1 MSITSLL
8 AELSALDI
16 QLRVENGTLCF
27 DAPEGV
33 FSDDIRQKV
42 LESKPELIAFLQEE
56 CAEGEEPLTDK
67 EQRLAALWREFLRS
81 DVRSRND
88 DFFILGGHSLLLMR
102 LVHRV
107 EASGLGTIDLAA
119 AIAARTLGKM
129 ALLIDADDTAPAS
142 SSPSERGESSSAT
155 GTELPVI
162 SGTNPAECSWPR
174 ESSLAVL
181 WQRAR
186 EQFHDLPA
194 LIYRNESCSYQE
206 LDEWSTAL
214 ASGLSAAGVRP
225 GSTVALAL
233 QRKPE
238 AVAAL
243 LGVLKC
249 GATYL
254 PLDEKLPPL
263 LVRELLDVCDAHSI
277 ITDRRAGERFSAAK
291 GFGDPGGIRLLD
303 IDELKRDASGSA
315 LPELH
320 GGYGDKPAYI
330 MFTSGSTGEPKGVII
345 PHRGVSRLAFDQRVL
360 SLRPGEAMAQ
370 TAPFGFDAS
379 TLEIWSTLLSGAT
392 LVFIE
397 DALLMEPEK
406 LGNYIQEK
414 RISAMWLTASLFNRI
429 ADHAPLAFRPLR
441 VVLSGGEAMS
451 IPHVKKVMEASP
463 ALKVVNGY
471 GPTENTTF
479 TAVHTVRPEDLFGKS
494 VPIGRP
500 IAGTRIYLLDDA
512 MHPCGAGVIGELYAA
527 GEGLAIGYAAG
538 EDLDARVFVTHPDNP
553 EERLYRTGDLA
564 RFREDGLLEFCGR
577 RDGQIKL
584 RGHRV
589 ELPAIEAVLSG
600 CKGVNDSLAMV
611 NGKGEGME
619 LVAFVSSS
627 QPDEMAWRNRIAE
640 RLPLYMMPARFIT
653 FEHFPLNAN
662 GKKDRAALREM
673 LREEPEDFPLSNNEE
688 RLWILQQLTPATAL
702 YNVPLSFAIEGEL
715 DSAAFSRALLSLEK
729 RHHALRLVIR
739 PGDDANPDLRH
750 HLLPPGGV
758 LPQTVECRLSANPEA
773 EADRRMEEEISRP
786 FRLEAEAP
794 VRTFLFR
801 LGEEQWLF
809 LMVMHHI
816 ACDGWS
822 LNTLLDDLARFY
834 DYERGASSAPPPPAE
849 FSLWDYVAAEKRFL
863 ESREGRELIL
873 RRVQRLTPPP
883 EPLYLPSDRQRPA
896 TRSYEGAAVDI
907 RFDTTVSRGLD
918 RLAGERGVTPYVML
932 LALSELLLYRLSG
945 YNRREPFAL
954 GALSSGREWSEM
966 ADLAGFLVNTLVLP
980 CRIEPD
986 QSFLDHLA
994 LVNLEW
1000 QAALS
1005 DQQCPFARL
1014 VDSLN
1019 LPRDLSRNPLFDVLV
1034 AWQDLLPE
1042 PPRLSGLETRTYK
1055 ASLPFAKFDLAFN
1068 FMKRDG
1074 TIELFLEYS
1083 TELFEEESALRIVRR
1098 LEALARSVIAR
1109 PGEAVSAL
1117 DFWIPGERTEVID
1130 GFNNTALSLP
1140 THRSIIEPFLEISA
1154 THATE
1159 RAVIAHDGIAQNY
1172 RTFARRS
1179 AAVAALLESSGLGR
1193 AEAVIMLLPRSED
1206 MLAAI
1211 FGILMAGGVYVPLDA
1226 SHPAER
1232 LRDMLDEFRNPL
1244 VLVDQ
1249 PLPAVLSGRC
1259 RAIILPSAHEEA
1271 DPVSFADPDDPAYI
1285 IFTSGSTGR
1294 PKGVVIEHHAV
1305 LNRILWM
1312 QRTFPIGTG
1321 DVILQKTPVTFDVS
1335 IWELFWWSW
1344 TGAAVA
1350 MLRPGAEKDPE
1361 VLAAA
1366 IKKHGVTVIHF
1377 VPSMLAAFLDT
1388 LESCRIEFSSI
1399 ASLRLVFS
1407 SGEALDRSLAE
1418 RFNRLVYDRSGA
1430 ELHNLYGPTEATVDV
1445 SWQCASPW
1453 RGESAVSIGR
1463 PIANTSLY
1471 ILDGRHHPLPVGIP
1485 GEIAIGGV
1493 QVARGYLNRPE
1504 LTAERFIADPFTP
1517 EGRLYLTGDRGR
1529 WQPDGSIAYLGRSDW
1544 QVKIRGQR
1552 IEPGEI
1558 EHALETHTDIVRA
1571 VVVPVSNQGLDELHA
1586 WILCDGSVEQGEVRR
1601 FLREQLPE
1609 SMIPARFI
1617 PLRELPYTLSG
1628 KLDRKQLMQHSQ
1640 ALLSKSAK
1648 PSSAGPRQESGE
1660 EGHTAVQSI
1669 FSMDEDGES
1678 LKLRLLF
1685 NTGMISAKESA
1696 EMALSFSSM
1705 LQEIAGLQEVLQS
1718 GLPSQRDQH
1727 P

>member
-16 QLRVENGTLCF
+16 RLRVENGTLCF

-67 EQRLAALWREFLRS
+67 EQRLAALWREYLRS

-102 LVHRV
+102 LVHQV

-119 AIAARTLGKM
+119 AISARTLGKM
-129 ALLIDADDTAPAS
+129 AALIDGADDTAPAS
-142 SSPSERGESSSAT
+142 PSPAERGQSSPAT
-155 GTELPVI
+155 ATEPPVI

-174 ESSLAVL
+174 DSSLAVL

-186 EQFHDLPA
+186 EHYHDLPA
-194 LIYRNESCSYQE
+194 LIYRNESYSYQE

-214 ASGLSAAGVRP
+214 ASGLAATGVRP

-249 GATYL
+249 GAAYL

-263 LVRELLDVCDAHSI
+263 LVRELLDACDARWI
-277 ITDRRAGERFSAAK
+277 ITDRRAGERFLAEK

-303 IDELKRDASGSA
+303 IEELKRNAPGSA

-320 GGYGDKPAYI
+320 GGYGEKPAYI

-345 PHRGVSRLAFDQRVL
+345 PHRGVSRLAFDKTVL
-360 SLRPGEAMAQ
+360 SLKPGEVMAQ

-379 TLEIWSTLLSGAT
+379 TLEIWSTLLNGAT

-397 DALLMEPEK
+397 DALLMEPEL
-406 LGNYIQEK
+406 LGNYLQEK
-414 RISAMWLTASLFNRI
+414 RISAMWLTAALFNRI
-429 ADHAPLAFRPLR
+429 ADHAPFAFRPLR

-451 IPHVKKVMEASP
+451 ISHVKKVMEASP

-479 TAVHTVRPEDLFGKS
+479 TAIHTVRPEDLSGRS
-494 VPIGRP
+494 VPIGSP
-500 IAGTRIYLLDDA
+500 VAGTRIYLLDDA
-512 MHPCGAGVIGELYAA
+512 MRPCGAGVIGELYAA
-527 GEGLAIGYAAG
+527 GEGLAIGYAGRA
-538 EDLDARVFVTHPDNP
+538 DLDARVFVTHPDNP

-662 GKKDRAALREM
+662 GKKDHSALLEM

-688 RLWILQQLTPATAL
+688 RLWILQQLTPATAR
-702 YNVPLSFAIEGEL
+702 YNVPLSFAIEGAL

-739 PGDDANPDLRH
+739 PGDDTNPEVRH

-758 LPQTVECRLSANPEA
+758 LPQTVECRLSVNPEA

-786 FRLEAEAP
+786 FRLEAETP

-801 LGEEQWLF
+801 VGEEQWRF

-822 LNTLLDDLARFY
+822 LNILLDDLARFY
-834 DYERGASSAPPPPAE
+834 DFERGLSSAPPPPAG
-849 FSLWDYVAAEKRFL
+849 FSLRDYVAAEKRFL
-863 ESREGRELIL
+863 ESREERELIL

-883 EPLYLPSDRQRPA
+883 EPLDLPTDRMRPA

-907 RFDTTVSRGLD
+907 RFDAFVSRGLD
-918 RLAGERGVTPYVML
+918 RLAGESGVTPYVML
-932 LALSELLLYRLSG
+932 LSLSALLLYRLAG

-954 GALSSGREWSEM
+954 GALSSGREGSEM

-994 LVNLEW
+994 SVNLEW
-1000 QAALS
+1000 QAALC
-1005 DQQCPFARL
+1005 DQQCAFGRL

-1042 PPRLSGLETRTYK
+1042 PPRLSGLETRSYQ
-1055 ASLPFAKFDLAFN
+1055 ARLPFAKFDLAFN

-1083 TELFEEESALRIVRR
+1083 TELFEEESALRIVQR

-1109 PGEAVSAL
+1109 PGEAVSLL
-1117 DFWIPGERTEVID
+1117 DIWIPGEKEVME

-1140 THRSIIEPFLEISA
+1140 TRRSIIEPFLEISA

-1159 RAVIAHDGIAQNY
+1159 CAVIAHDGNMQNY
-1172 RTFARRS
+1172 STFARK
-1179 AAVAALLESSGLGR
+1179 AGGVAALLESSGLGR

-1206 MLAAI
+1206 MLAAL

-1232 LRDMLDEFRNPL
+1232 LRDMIDEFRNPL

-1249 PLPAVLSGRC
+1249 PLPALLSGRC
-1259 RAIILPSAHEEA
+1259 RAITLPSVAEEA
-1271 DPVSFADPDDPAYI
+1271 NPVSRAEPDDPAYI

-1294 PKGVVIEHHAV
+1294 PKGVLIEHHAV

-1361 VLAAA
+1361 ELAAA
-1366 IKKHGVTVIHF
+1366 IKMHGVTVIHF

-1388 LESCRIEFSSI
+1388 LENRRIEFSSI

-1453 RGESAVSIGR
+1453 RGKSAVSIGR
-1463 PIANTSLY
+1463 PIANTTLY

-1517 EGRLYLTGDRGR
+1517 GGRLYLTGDCGL

-1586 WILCDGSVEQGEVRR
+1586 WILCDGSVDLGEVRR

-1617 PLRELPYTLSG
+1617 LLRELPYTLSG
-1628 KLDRKQLMQHSQ
+1628 KLDRKQLMQRSQ
-1640 ALLSKSAK
+1640 ALMS
-1648 PSSAGPRQESGE
+1648 PSSAGCRQESCGDE
-1660 EGHTAVQSI
+1660 YTAVQSI

-1678 LKLRLLF
+1678 LKLRLRF

-1705 LQEIAGLQEVLQS
+1705 LQEIAGLQEVLQT

>member
-1 MSITSLL
+1 MSIKTLL
-8 AELSALDI
+8 AELAALDI
-16 QLRVENGTLCF
+16 QLRVENGTLSF

-33 FSDDIRQKV
+33 FSDDIRRKV
-42 LESKPELIAFLQEE
+42 LEAKPELIAYLQH
-56 CAEGEEPLTDK
+56 EEPLTDR
-67 EQRLAALWREFLRS
+67 ELRLAALWREFLRS
-81 DVRSRND
+81 EVCSRHD

-107 EASGLGTIDLAA
+107 EASGLGKIDLAA

-129 ALLIDADDTAPAS
+129 ALLIDAADTAPAS
-142 SSPSERGESSSAT
+142 PALAETSESSPA
-155 GTELPVI
+155 LPVI
-162 SGTNPAECSWPR
+162 STLNPAAYTGPR

-181 WQRAR
+181 WQSSR
-186 EQFHDLPA
+186 EQYHDLPA

-214 ASGLSAAGVRP
+214 AAGLSAAGVRQ
-225 GSTVALAL
+225 GSVVAFAL
-233 QRKPE
+233 LRKPE

-249 GATYL
+249 GAAYL

-263 LVRELLDVCDAHSI
+263 LVRELLEACDAHWI
-277 ITDRRAGERFSAAK
+277 ITDRRTGARFFAEK
-291 GFGDPGGIRLLD
+291 GFGDPGGISLLD
-303 IDELKRDASGSA
+303 IEELKRDAPGSA
-315 LPELH
+315 LPDLH

-345 PHRGVSRLAFDQRVL
+345 PHCGVSRLAFDKSVL
-360 SLRPGEAMAQ
+360 SLQPGESMAQ

-379 TLEIWSTLLSGAT
+379 TLEIWSTLLNGAT

-414 RISAMWLTASLFNRI
+414 SISAMWLTASLFNRI

-441 VVLSGGEAMS
+441 VLLSGGEAMS
-451 IPHVKKVMEASP
+451 IPHLKRVMEASP
-463 ALKVVNGY
+463 QLRVVNGY

-479 TAVHTVRPEDLFGKS
+479 TAVHSVRPEDLSCRS

-500 IAGTRIYLLDDA
+500 VAGTRIYLLDDA
-512 MHPCGAGVIGELYAA
+512 MRPCGTGVIGELYAA
-527 GEGLAIGYAAG
+527 GEGLAIGYAGRA
-538 EDLDARVFVTHPDNP
+538 DLDAKVFVAHPANP

-584 RGHRV
+584 RGHRI
-589 ELPAIEAVLSG
+589 ELPAIEAVLSW
-600 CKGVNDSLAMV
+600 CRGVNDTLVMV
-611 NGKGEGME
+611 YGKGDGME

-640 RLPLYMMPARFIT
+640 RLPLYMMPARFII

-662 GKKDRAALREM
+662 GKKDRTALLEM

-702 YNVPLSFAIEGEL
+702 YNVPLSFAIEGKL

-739 PGDDANPDLRH
+739 PGDDANPDLH
-750 HLLPPGGV
+750 HHMLPPGGV
-758 LPQTVECRLSANPEA
+758 LPQIVECRLSGNPEA

-801 LGEEQWLF
+801 LGEEQWRF
-809 LMVMHHI
+809 LMVIHHI

-822 LNTLLDDLARFY
+822 LNILLDDLARFY
-834 DYERGASSAPPPPAE
+834 DFERGLSSAPPPPAE
-849 FSLWDYVAAEKRFL
+849 FSLRDYVAAEKRFL
-863 ESREGRELIL
+863 ESREERELIL

-883 EPLYLPSDRQRPA
+883 EPLDLPSDRQRPA
-896 TRSYEGAAVDI
+896 IRSYEGAAVDI
-907 RFDTTVSRGLD
+907 RFDAMVSRGLD

-954 GALSSGREWSEM
+954 GVLSSGREGSEM

-994 LVNLEW
+994 SVNLEW
-1000 QAALS
+1000 QAALC

-1042 PPRLSGLETRTYK
+1042 APRLSGLETRTIK
-1055 ASLPFAKFDLAFN
+1055 AHLPFAKFDLAFN

-1083 TELFEEESALRIVRR
+1083 TELFEEESALRIVQR

-1109 PGEAVSAL
+1109 PGEAVSTL
-1117 DFWIPGERTEVID
+1117 DIWIPGERKEVIE
-1130 GFNNTALSLP
+1130 GFNNTAVSLP
-1140 THRSIIEPFLEISA
+1140 THRSIIEPFLEIAA
-1154 THATE
+1154 THAAE
-1159 RAVIAHDGIAQNY
+1159 RAVISHDGITQNY
-1172 RTFARRS
+1172 RNFSRRA

-1206 MLAAI
+1206 MLASI

-1232 LRDMLDEFRNPL
+1232 LREMLDEFRNPL

-1249 PLPAVLSGRC
+1249 PLPAVLGERC
-1259 RAIILPSAHEEA
+1259 RAISLPSVAEGA
-1271 DPVSFADPDDPAYI
+1271 DPVSRADPDDPAYI

-1294 PKGVVIEHHAV
+1294 PKGVLIEHHSV

-1312 QRTFPIGTG
+1312 QRAFPIGAG

-1335 IWELFWWSW
+1335 IWEIFWWSW

-1361 VLAAA
+1361 ELAAA
-1366 IKKHGVTVIHF
+1366 IKKHRVTVIHF

-1388 LESCRIEFSSI
+1388 LESRRIEFSSI

-1453 RGESAVSIGR
+1453 RGNSAVSIGR
-1463 PIANTSLY
+1463 PIANTTLY

-1504 LTAERFIADPFTP
+1504 LTAERFIVDPFSP
-1517 EGRLYLTGDRGR
+1517 DGRLYLTGDRGR

-1558 EHALETHTDIVRA
+1558 EHALETHNHIVRA
-1571 VVVPVSNQGLDELHA
+1571 IVVPASNQGLIELHA
-1586 WILCDGSVEQGEVRR
+1586 WILTDGLVEPGDVRR

-1617 PLRELPYTLSG
+1617 LLGELPYTLSG
-1628 KLDRKQLMQHSQ
+1628 KVDRKQLTQHSQ
-1640 ALLSKSAK
+1640 ALLDKAAK
-1648 PSSAGPRQESGE
+1648 PSTAGLREVSGAA
-1660 EGHTAVQSI
+1660 GHTAVQSI
-1669 FSMDEDGES
+1669 FSMDEIGET
-1678 LKLRLLF
+1678 LHLTLRF
-1685 NTGMISAKESA
+1685 NTAMISAEDSSA
-1696 EMALSFSSM
+1696 MALSFSSM
-1705 LQEIAGLQEVLQS
+1705 LQEIAVLQDVLQT